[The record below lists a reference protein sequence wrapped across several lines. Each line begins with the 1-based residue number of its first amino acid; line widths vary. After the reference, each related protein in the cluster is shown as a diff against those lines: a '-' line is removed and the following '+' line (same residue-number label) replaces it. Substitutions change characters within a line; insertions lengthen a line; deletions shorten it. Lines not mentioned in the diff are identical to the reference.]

1 MEKLEC
7 NCVDSPKLQPFQHLR
22 SLLLSGFGILR
33 MLLVAE
39 GLGKVANQLEE
50 FLEADLSVVVFIQ
63 PLLHLLYGGTV
74 VCVLW

>member
-1 MEKLEC
+1 
-7 NCVDSPKLQPFQHLR
+7 
-22 SLLLSGFGILR
+22 

-39 GLGKVANQLEE
+39 GLGKVANQIEE
-50 FLEADLSVVVFIQ
+50 FTEVDLSIVVVIQ

>member
-1 MEKLEC
+1 M
-7 NCVDSPKLQPFQHLR
+7 
-22 SLLLSGFGILR
+22 FGSSILR

-39 GLGKVANQLEE
+39 GLGKVAKQIEE
-50 FLEADLSVVVFIQ
+50 FLEADLSVVVLIQ